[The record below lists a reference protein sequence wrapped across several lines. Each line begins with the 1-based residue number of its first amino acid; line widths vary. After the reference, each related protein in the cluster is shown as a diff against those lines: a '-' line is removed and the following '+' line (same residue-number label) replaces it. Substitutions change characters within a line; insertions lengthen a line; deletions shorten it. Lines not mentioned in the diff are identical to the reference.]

1 MKNKVLFHCS
11 NTCTDHS
18 DCEEIPNT
26 KCLREDEPNI
36 MTGTTLRL
44 LTCECADGFE
54 PIPDPYRM
62 IGEGCYDP
70 IGRTVTVN
78 ARSEWLSNLS
88 TERSEVFPKNV

>member
-1 MKNKVLFHCS
+1 
-11 NTCTDHS
+11 
-18 DCEEIPNT
+18 
-26 KCLREDEPNI
+26 